1 MDNLKYREEFFQN
14 ENADTMD
21 LSQTEILT
29 INAMTNIIT
38 VPLDSRLY
46 ILATMQNALRID
58 FEDYQ
63 NFLTTKWETYLK
75 KGL

>member
-14 ENADTMD
+14 ENADITD

-29 INAMTNIIT
+29 INAMTNMIT
-38 VPLDSRLY
+38 VPLDHRLY
-46 ILATMQNALRID
+46 ILATMQSALRID